1 MSARRSL
8 HTPSIAVV
16 IVGYI
21 IGLIAYPVLPGI
33 FLVERP
39 SARMLVAFT
48 LPTTALALYAVFHS
62 LWTHDRVRTG
72 NGVFEATYQAIV
84 LRTLLFVVALHALV
98 MMELTRLTDRIGL
111 QLHAGRTVVVLF
123 GIALIAI
130 GNLLPRTRPN
140 IALGIRTDRTLANAD
155 LWQRVHRVGGYATVG
170 LGAAVAIA
178 GLIATHRVIGGVISA
193 SALCAATAVLRSYRK
208 YARA

>member
-16 IVGYI
+16 IVAYI
-21 IGLIAYPVLPGI
+21 IGLAAYPALPGM
-33 FLVERP
+33 FLAERP

-48 LPTTALALYAVFHS
+48 
-62 LWTHDRVRTG
+62 HDRVRTG
-72 NGVFEATYQAIV
+72 NGAFESTYQAIV

-98 MMELTRLTDRIGL
+98 MMELTSLTDRIGL
-111 QLHAGRTVVVLF
+111 QVHAGRTVVVLF
-123 GIALIAI
+123 GIVLIAI

-140 IALGIRTDRTLANAD
+140 IALGIRTGRTLANAD

-170 LGAAVAIA
+170 LGAVVAIA
-178 GLIATHRVIGGVISA
+178 GLIATHQVIGGVISA
-193 SALCAATAVLRSYRK
+193 SALCAAAAVFVSYRR